1 MTLRSLLFTNR
12 QFICSFGYRKKD
24 IGAGCFVIR
33 QNMRWPEGKEVAR
46 APGRMR
52 RGWWRRERGRRGKLK
67 IGLPF
72 F

>member
-33 QNMRWPEGKEVAR
+33 QNIRWLEGKEVAR
-46 APGRMR
+46 APGRIR
-52 RGWWRRERGRRGKLK
+52 RGLGRRERGRGWKLRL
-67 IGLPF
+67 GLPF